1 MHAWI
6 GAVIHVPIDCPPPK
20 ENKPCIYIIVP
31 FIAVLVPPPSEVQAL
46 CSVVVWESPDALHC
60 NNLIGFDVRLFG
72 SPQLQQNLTRRVRSN
87 RTYYV
92 ISDEDNLANSY
103 ETYVQVLLTYSNP
116 NIIYIQY
123 HGINYYRSV
132 LCLQMLQEN
141 GVRGFP
147 LVRQLCCLEYMMN
160 HHF

>member
-1 MHAWI
+1 MHL
-6 GAVIHVPIDCPPPK
+6 GAFYLKTFFCWNACDYYVI
-20 ENKPCIYIIVP
+20 IITKLP
-31 FIAVLVPPPSEVQAL
+31 HHHYYIAVLVPPPSEVQAL

-103 ETYVQVLLTYSNP
+103 ETYVQVLLTYYSNP

-123 HGINYYRSV
+123 HGITTGPYCVCR
-132 LCLQMLQEN
+132 CCRRMEW
-141 GVRGFP
+141 GDFP
-147 LVRQLCCLEYMMN
+147 R
-160 HHF
+160 